1 MTDLEIFT
9 AALDL
14 EKPWQVEEVYFET
27 DGKDKILRLKI
38 GYKKGSKFDYD
49 GEKYSVYD
57 HQQRTWRH
65 LDFFQHECYLEAR
78 VPRVKTKGGKVKLV
92 AVPWAGRGSSFTLL
106 FEDKLISLAQRNLSI
121 SGLAE
126 ELRTGWGQAQRIIL
140 SRTAHALSTQDL
152 EDVKEMSVDETSRRK
167 GHQYFTILA
176 DSEKKKVV
184 GIAVGKDKEAF
195 AHALVDMEV
204 RGADR
209 KKVETITMDMSN
221 SYIAAAEQ
229 YLEQG
234 EVIFDRFHIM
244 QNLNKAVDEVRR
256 TEQKIYKE
264 ELKRSRYLWLKN
276 NSNLNEEQRQ
286 KVEALSESFPNI
298 GRAYRLKEMFKEV
311 MDEAYNSSDLSNIGL
326 WLDEAYLSN
335 IKPIQKFV
343 ISLLKH
349 WKGVETYFLYT
360 LTNAL
365 AERINLKIQEIKRTA
380 KGFRNLHNFMLM
392 IYFHL
397 GGLKLT
403 TH

>member
-1 MTDLEIFT
+1 MTDLAIFT
-9 AALDL
+9 AALEL
-14 EKPWQVEEVYFET
+14 EQPWQVEEVYFEV

-38 GYKKGSKFDYD
+38 GYNKGSEFEYE

-78 VPRVKTKGGKVKLV
+78 VPRVKTKDGKVKLV

-106 FEDKLISLAQRNLSI
+106 FEDKIISLAQRNLSI

-126 ELRTGWGQAQRIIL
+126 ELRIGWGQVQRIIL

-152 EDVKEMSVDETSRRK
+152 EDVKELSVDETSRKK

-176 DSEKKKVV
+176 DSDKKKVV

-195 AHALVDMEV
+195 AHALLDMEI
-204 RGADR
+204 RGANR

-234 EVIFDRFHIM
+234 EIIFDRFHIM
-244 QNLNKAVDEVRR
+244 KNLNKAVDEVRR
-256 TEQKIYKE
+256 AEQKVYKE

-276 NSNLNEEQRQ
+276 NSNLNEEQRL
-286 KVEALSESFPNI
+286 KVDTLSEAFPNI
-298 GRAYRLKEMFKEV
+298 GTAYRLKEMFKEV
-311 MDEAYNSSDLSNIGL
+311 MDDAYDSSDLSNIGL

-343 ISLLKH
+343 FSLLTH

-380 KGFRNLHNFMLM
+380 KGFRNVHNFMLM

>member
-1 MTDLEIFT
+1 MTELEIFT
-9 AALDL
+9 AALEL
-14 EKPWQVEEVYFET
+14 ENPWQVEKVYFEP
-27 DGKDKILRLKI
+27 DGEDKILHLNI
-38 GYKKGSKFDYD
+38 GYDKGSKFDYE
-49 GEKYSVYD
+49 GEQYSVYD
-57 HQQRTWRH
+57 HQERTWRH
-65 LDFFQHECYLEAR
+65 LDFFQHKCYLKAR
-78 VPRVKTKGGKVKLV
+78 VPRIKTKAGKVKLV
-92 AVPWAGRGSSFTLL
+92 EVPWAGKGSSFTLL
-106 FEDKLISLAQRNLSI
+106 FEDKVISLAKKNLSI
-121 SGLAE
+121 SGLSE
-126 ELRTGWGQAQRIIL
+126 ELRIGWGQAQRIIL
-140 SRTAHALSTQDL
+140 SKTSHALSTQDL
-152 EDVKEMSVDETSRRK
+152 EDVKEMSADETSRKK

-176 DSEKKKVV
+176 DRQEKKVV
-184 GIAVGKDKEAF
+184 GIAVGKDKDAF
-195 AHALVDMEV
+195 AHALIDMEV

-234 EVIFDRFHIM
+234 EIIFDRFHIM
-244 QNLNKAVDEVRR
+244 KSLNEAVDEVRR
-256 TEQKIYKE
+256 TEQKKYKE

-276 NSNLNEEQRQ
+276 NSNLNEEQRR
-286 KVEALSESFPNI
+286 KIDVLSEAFPNI

-311 MDEAYNSSDLSNIGL
+311 MDEAYYSNDLRNIGL

-360 LTNAL
+360 ATNAL

-397 GGLKLT
+397 GGLKFAA
-403 TH
+403 H